1 MTWGKANIYYYSYFK
16 LNEPEL
22 SIAYN
27 TLPIA
32 LMGIPL
38 AIISVYSLKI
48 ADKIGYEK
56 LIRIVTAVELIS
68 FLLALHSSTYL

>member
-1 MTWGKANIYYYSYFK
+1 MTWGKTNVYYYSYFK
-16 LNEPEL
+16 INEPDL
-22 SIAYN
+22 SISYN

-38 AIISVYSLKI
+38 AIISVSSLKI

-56 LIRIVTAVELIS
+56 LIRIVTAIELIS
-68 FLLALHSSTYL
+68 FLFALHSSTYL